1 MSNRYAP
8 LEARVAALDMAGL
21 RRQLVALRP
30 TSATTARAGTEDLVV
45 FCSNDYLGL
54 AVHPEVQAAFLGAGA
69 GSARL
74 VSGNR
79 PAHAELEEALGQHFG
94 RPATLFGSGYAANLG
109 LLTTVLQRGDRVVSD
124 ALNHASIIDG
134 LRLSGAERHILPHGG
149 DPASLP
155 SARLAVTES
164 LFSMDG
170 DLADFTRWT
179 GEPWLAVD
187 EAHAVG
193 ALGPDGRGLAA
204 ERGVEPDFLVGTLG
218 KAFGAAGA
226 FVVGPPALR
235 ELLVS
240 TARSFVYTTGM
251 PEGVARAALVGL
263 RLANAERRERL
274 ARNAARLRSG
284 LRQIGAH
291 VLGEAHIVP
300 VLTGSRT
307 MQVARAL
314 RSAGVFAPGIRHPTV
329 PRGLE
334 RVRFTASSEH
344 TDEQID
350 RCIEA
355 TAAALSQL
363 V

>member
-1 MSNRYAP
+1 M
-8 LEARVAALDMAGL
+8 AALDEAGL
-21 RRQLVALRP
+21 RRQLVALHP

-54 AVHPEVQAAFLGAGA
+54 AAHPEVQAAFLGAGA

-79 PAHAELEEALGQHFG
+79 PAHAELEEALGERFG

-134 LRLSGAERHILPHGG
+134 LRLSGAERHIVPHGG
-149 DPASLP
+149 DRATLP
-155 SARLAVTES
+155 GARLAVTES

-170 DLADFTRWT
+170 DLADFTRWA
-179 GEPWLAVD
+179 GGPWLAVD

-251 PEGVARAALVGL
+251 PEGVARAAMVGL

-274 ARNAARLRSG
+274 AQNAARLRNG
-284 LRQIGAH
+284 LIQIGAQ

-300 VLTGSRT
+300 VLTGART

-314 RSAGVFAPGIRHPTV
+314 RAAGVFAPGIRHPTV

-334 RVRFTASSEH
+334 RVRLTASSEH

-350 RCIEA
+350 RCITA
-355 TAAALSQL
+355 MAAALSQPA
-363 V
+363 